1 MKVLSKFVPT
11 EPFYVLVSGGIDSIS
26 VAHWLK
32 YSYYKTFKI
41 VHFNHNVQPIND
53 RMEEAV
59 KRFCGD
65 HSIECLSF
73 LNEDEGNCF
82 TQNDLRKWRLS
93 EMAKIK
99 GNFVTGHHLN
109 DAVENYLANCITGT
123 PEYKPIAELTQF
135 YDFAIYHPFVTTTK
149 KDMAAYVDKNDLSQ
163 YIVED
168 PSNAKS
174 KYRRNWIR
182 NVIIPELDSRD
193 VGIETV
199 VKRKFYTY
207 D

>member
-1 MKVLSKFVPT
+1 MKVLSKFVPSQ
-11 EPFYVLVSGGIDSIS
+11 PFYVLVSGGIDSIAA
-26 VAHWLK
+26 AHWLK

-41 VHFNHNVQPIND
+41 VHFNHNVQPINVK
-53 RMEEAV
+53 MEEAV

-65 HSIECLSF
+65 HDIECLSF
-73 LNEDEGNCF
+73 LNTKYECF
-82 TQNDLRKWRLS
+82 TQNDLRKWRLT
-93 EMAKIK
+93 EMANIK

-135 YDFAIYHPFVTTTK
+135 YDFAIFHPFVTTTK
-149 KDMAAYVDKNDLSQ
+149 MDMAAYVDECDLQQ

-168 PSNAKS
+168 PSNAIC

-182 NVIIPELDSRD
+182 NVIIPELNKRD

>member
-1 MKVLSKFVPT
+1 MRVLSKFVPNQ
-11 EPFYVLVSGGIDSIS
+11 PFYVNVSGGVDSIS
-26 VAHWLK
+26 AAHWLK

-41 VHFNHNVQPIND
+41 VHFNHNVQPINVQ
-53 RMEEAV
+53 MEESV
-59 KRFCGD
+59 RRFCAD
-65 HSIECLSF
+65 HGFEIITF
-73 LNEDEGNCF
+73 FNDRYDRF
-82 TQNDLRKWRLS
+82 TQADLRKWRLE
-93 EMAKIK
+93 EMSKLT

-109 DAVENYLANCITGT
+109 DAVENYLANCFSGNA
-123 PEYKPIAELTQF
+123 EYKPIAEHTQF
-135 YDFAIYHPFVTTTK
+135 YDFGIYHPFLTTTK
-149 KDMAAYVDKNDLSQ
+149 QDMVDYITQKNLEQ

-168 PSNAKS
+168 PSNKNT

-182 NVIIPELDSRD
+182 NVIIPELDKRE